1 MFRYRLFQRK
11 KKRGRKTITSPIW
24 WVAIGREIEESTH
37 TTDPVQAKEFA
48 EVRAERHWRQRKL
61 GDHTAVSFAETAE
74 RWLRSDAKAK
84 ETDRVFL
91 KWLLPRIGHESLSSV
106 AHEDALDQLRMDAE
120 AEGKWGHSAVDRMMT
135 TVSSVLNFPRKRK
148 GLREGEH
155 EGHVNVL
162 PRISVPKYGEKLREP
177 RYLTEAQ
184 YARLWAELP
193 AHQQL
198 YQRLGTATL
207 LRMRSMTQLEWS
219 RIDLKRKRAWIP
231 GEQMKQEQTFN
242 FELSDEAC
250 AILREIQ
257 DYQKGEYAAH
267 VQSCERKGKPVTL
280 VYPPEHVC
288 TYRGRR
294 VDDLTTPAFK
304 SAAQRAGVPWA
315 TTHIMSRHTGASW
328 GAQDGVS
335 LEERMLLG
343 GWKDERSAR
352 RYSHLE
358 RSQVRRAAAT
368 VGRRLHTAVRRR
380 GQNAVTPDKVKS
392 GSKSVT
398 TRKSVA

>member
-1 MFRYRLFQRK
+1 M
-11 KKRGRKTITSPIW
+11 
-24 WVAIGREIEESTH
+24 
-37 TTDPVQAKEFA
+37 
-48 EVRAERHWRQRKL
+48 
-61 GDHTAVSFAETAE
+61 
-74 RWLRSDAKAK
+74 RWLRANAKEK
-84 ETDRVFL
+84 ETDRQFL
-91 KWLLPRIGHESLSSV
+91 KWLLPKIGHESLSSV

-120 AEGKWGHSAVDRMMT
+120 AEGKWGHSAIDRMMT
-135 TVSSVLNFPRKRK
+135 TVSSVLNFPHKRK
-148 GLREGEH
+148 GLREGEDT
-155 EGHVNVL
+155 GKVTVL

-177 RYLTEAQ
+177 RYLSEAQ

-207 LRMRSMTQLEWS
+207 LRMRSMTKLEWS
-219 RIDLKRKRAWIP
+219 RIDLKRRTAWIP
-231 GEQMKQEQTFN
+231 GEQMKQEKTFN

-250 AILREIQ
+250 AILREIRA
-257 DYQKGEYAAH
+257 YQKDEYEAH
-267 VQSCERKGKPVTL
+267 VRSCERKEKPVTL
-280 VYPPEHVC
+280 VYPPQYVC

-294 VDDLTTPAFK
+294 IDDLTTEAFK
-304 SAAQRAGVPWA
+304 AAARRAGVPWA

-358 RSQVRRAAAT
+358 RSQVRRAAGV
-368 VGRRLHTAVRRR
+368 VGRRLHTAVRGRSHK
-380 GQNAVTPDKVKS
+380 AVTPVIVKS
-392 GSKSVT
+392 SPSSKPR
-398 TRKSVA
+398 RKSAA